1 MQGPGARG
9 IIHDLLSGADRKPC
23 WDHYLRDKL
32 MNLPMSFV
40 IAQAAPAAGAA
51 PAANPLMT
59 FLPLILL
66 FVVFY
71 FLMIRP
77 QMKRQK
83 EHRNMVSALSKG
95 DEVVTNGGI
104 AGRVDEVG
112 ESFITVEIAPN
123 VKIKLQKGAVQQVLP
138 KGTLKSS

>member
-1 MQGPGARG
+1 
-9 IIHDLLSGADRKPC
+9 
-23 WDHYLRDKL
+23 

-40 IAQAAPAAGAA
+40 IAQAAPAAGA
-51 PAANPLMT
+51 PQANPIMT

-83 EHRNMVSALSKG
+83 EHRAMVSALSKG

-104 AGRVDEVG
+104 AGKVDEVG

>member
-1 MQGPGARG
+1 MTFPT
-9 IIHDLLSGADRKPC
+9 
-23 WDHYLRDKL
+23 
-32 MNLPMSFV
+32 SFV
-40 IAQAAPAAGAA
+40 IAQAAPAAGA
-51 PAANPLMT
+51 PNPIMT

-66 FVVFY
+66 FAVFY

-83 EHRNMVSALSKG
+83 EHKNMVAALSKG

-104 AGRVDEVG
+104 AGKVDEVG

-138 KGTLKSS
+138 KGSLKSS